1 MAMTALWQSSAALLW
16 IVTWWA
22 TPPAS
27 LADAAR
33 KEAIRREA
41 TPKAV
46 ASLSN
51 LGQEQQEPPPAAVTM
66 PPPDA
71 PPVPPAGS
79 AGDAK
84 PGDGTKPAAEAKSGE
99 AAPKEQPRTEAYWR
113 GRITDARAVLE
124 RDMSFADALQVKINS
139 LQRDAVNLDDPMA
152 QTRARLEL
160 NKSITELDRVKDQIK
175 AGQQQLSDIQA
186 EARRLNI
193 PAGWVR

>member
-16 IVTWWA
+16 LVTWWVS
-22 TPPAS
+22 PPAS

-51 LGQEQQEPPPAAVTM
+51 LGQDQQEPPPAAVTM
-66 PPPDA
+66 GPPPDA
-71 PPVPPAGS
+71 APPATAATGT
-79 AGDAK
+79 ATGETK
-84 PGDGTKPAAEAKSGE
+84 PGAEAKPAD
-99 AAPKEQPRTEAYWR
+99 AATKEPPRTEAYWR

-139 LQRDAVNLDDPMA
+139 LQRDAVNLDDPLA

-160 NKSITELDRVKDQIK
+160 NKSITELDKVKEQIK
-175 AGQQQLSDIQA
+175 AGQQQLAEIQA

>member
-1 MAMTALWQSSAALLW
+1 MTALWQSSAALLW
-16 IVTWWA
+16 LVTWWVS
-22 TPPAS
+22 PPAS

-51 LGQEQQEPPPAAVTM
+51 LGQDQQEPPPAAVTM
-66 PPPDA
+66 GPPPDA
-71 PPVPPAGS
+71 AAPPPATGTA
-79 AGDAK
+79 AGETK
-84 PGDGTKPAAEAKSGE
+84 PGAEAKPADP
-99 AAPKEQPRTEAYWR
+99 AAKEPPRTEAYWR

-139 LQRDAVNLDDPMA
+139 LQRDAVNLDDPLA

-160 NKSITELDRVKDQIK
+160 NKSITELGRVKDQIK
-175 AGQQQLSDIQA
+175 AGQQQLADIQA